1 LKFLKDLNVDL
12 TKFSRP
18 YNDGWMDGLID
29 LWQQAKKS
37 QSVLLVSLKMSHI
50 FACYNPLWKY
60 CHKSYSFFQF
70 SNWARC
76 E

>member
-37 QSVLLVSLKMSHI
+37 LKMSHI
-50 FACYNPLWKY
+50 FACYNPL
-60 CHKSYSFFQF
+60 
-70 SNWARC
+70 
-76 E
+76 